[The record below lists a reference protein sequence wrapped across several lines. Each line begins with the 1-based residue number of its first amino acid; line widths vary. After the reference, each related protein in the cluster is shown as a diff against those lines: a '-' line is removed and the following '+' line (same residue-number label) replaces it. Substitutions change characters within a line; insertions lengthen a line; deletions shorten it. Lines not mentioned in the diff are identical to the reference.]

1 MDDPSTCTETSE
13 VWAQPGLVCGRD
25 QFYTC
30 QMVVRGSWGTPEWRC
45 VRIGGV
51 TPRNHWAQEGVFRGE
66 ELLTLLVKPH

>member
-30 QMVVRGSWGTPEWRC
+30 QMVVRGSRGTPELSGMEMCEDR
-45 VRIGGV
+45 
-51 TPRNHWAQEGVFRGE
+51 RGYSSE
-66 ELLTLLVKPH
+66 PLGTRGCF